1 MAGLMSQNL
10 YNICDE
16 IGEKMEYIK
25 TENGYD
31 YYTEDENIIKK
42 KRLFKK
48 WTKIAYICSSL
59 FGTSLV
65 VAMLF
70 MGVNISTILTGNDI
84 LAVWIVGGIAMG
96 LATVSGLLGGFSISR
111 LYVYQ
116 YYYSDE
122 YFDVC
127 EEHVVDLYLYENKH
141 YIDLESVKSGDIF
154 DDFFQSN

>member
-1 MAGLMSQNL
+1 
-10 YNICDE
+10 
-16 IGEKMEYIK
+16 MEYIK

-42 KRLFKK
+42 KRLFNK

-116 YYYSDE
+116 SYYSDYE
-122 YFDVC
+122 QS
-127 EEHVVDLYLYENKH
+127 EECAKRDEEIKLIESKKTAEQELERIDRVLEFCDLLGGKG
-141 YIDLESVKSGDIF
+141 DKSDNG
-154 DDFFQSN
+154 